1 MYKSSEVA
9 DKLRSMAKLRGL
21 AMKTVLSDAGLGQ
34 NMMTMMR
41 TSMPKADTLAKLA
54 DRLECS
60 VDYLLGRTSEM
71 LTPGADQAAVP
82 IQEEADRTEGAA
94 QLSRNA
100 AEMLE
105 LFEQLPGHEQDRLIG
120 RAQLLVEQQGGK
132 KDATPIQATS
142 SVSSPAKAI

>member
-82 IQEEADRTEGAA
+82 IQKEADSTEEAA
-94 QLSRNA
+94 QLSKNA
-100 AEMLE
+100 ADMLE
-105 LFEQLPGHEQDRLIG
+105 LFEQLPGREQVLFIG
-120 RAQLLVEQQGGK
+120 RLQEAVTRTTGEGG
-132 KDATPIQATS
+132 ARGS
-142 SVSSPAKAI
+142 GSSPVKAG

>member
-60 VDYLLGRTSEM
+60 VDYLLGRTTEM
-71 LTPGADQAAVP
+71 LTPGAGHTPAP
-82 IQEEADRTEGAA
+82 IPEEVADLEGGP

-100 AEMLE
+100 SEMLE
-105 LFEQLPGHEQDRLIG
+105 LFEQLPGREQVLFIG
-120 RAQLLVEQQGGK
+120 RLQEAVARTAGEG
-132 KDATPIQATS
+132 DAKGS
-142 SVSSPAKAI
+142 GSSPVKAG

>member
-1 MYKSSEVA
+1 MYRSSDVSDRLRHVSKSKVMTMKAVLE
-9 DKLRSMAKLRGL
+9 DCGL
-21 AMKTVLSDAGLGQ
+21 NF

-60 VDYLLGRTSEM
+60 VDYLLGRTTEM
-71 LTPGADQAAVP
+71 MTPGAGQAPTP
-82 IQEEADRTEGAA
+82 IQDEGPNLDEAP

>member
-71 LTPGADQAAVP
+71 LTPGADQAPPP
-82 IQEEADRTEGAA
+82 IQEEEDSTEEAA

-100 AEMLE
+100 ADMLE
-105 LFEQLPGHEQDRLIG
+105 LFEQLPGREQVLFIG
-120 RAQLLVEQQGGK
+120 RLQEAVTRTTGEGG
-132 KDATPIQATS
+132 TRGS
-142 SVSSPAKAI
+142 GSSPVKAG

>member
-1 MYKSSEVA
+1 MYRSSDIA
-9 DKLRSMAKLRGL
+9 DKLRQVSKSKGMT
-21 AMKTVLSDAGLGQ
+21 MKTVLEDCGLNF

-60 VDYLLGRTSEM
+60 VDYLLGRTTEM

-82 IQEEADRTEGAA
+82 IQEEADSTEEAA

-105 LFEQLPGHEQDRLIG
+105 LFEQLPGREQVLFIG
-120 RAQLLVEQQGGK
+120 RLQEAVTRTTGEGGAK
-132 KDATPIQATS
+132 GS
-142 SVSSPAKAI
+142 GSSPVKAG

>member
-82 IQEEADRTEGAA
+82 IQEEADSTEEAA
-94 QLSRNA
+94 QLSKNA
-100 AEMLE
+100 ADMLE
-105 LFEQLPGHEQDRLIG
+105 LFEQLPGREQVLFIG
-120 RAQLLVEQQGGK
+120 RLQEAVTRTTGEGGAK
-132 KDATPIQATS
+132 GS
-142 SVSSPAKAI
+142 GSSPVKAG